1 MLLPVSWLLGL
12 FVLWLAAYAAARWLH
27 GQGIVLSLSKGRL
40 KADYHRDVLALGIIA
55 LAALGF
61 FWRLFFTD
69 DTWMPSGGGD
79 LVSFLYPTYHF
90 AARSLR
96 RGVIPLWNPYLYGGA
111 PFAADNQSGLFYPV
125 NLLFFLLFPDVT
137 YPTMELL
144 AVFHFFLAGAF
155 MYICLRSLS
164 LRAAPWRERA
174 THCERNLLQ
183 PLRIA
188 DRSAGA
194 SLRGRTCVRTPVN
207 FLRYQVCF
215 LVGAERRSNLPPSKG
230 MQPGDCFAEFT
241 LSKANVLAM
250 TGVSRPAALAGALA
264 FMFSDLFVTHFGNLN
279 MIAVA
284 AWLPLIFLCYHRAVT
299 EERPGMAVAAGAF
312 LGIATLAGHIQVTLF
327 IALALALY
335 TLHQGRRLLLH
346 SLTRYLA
353 PCCLVAFCLAALA
366 LIPSYEMAGHTV
378 RAEMSYQEASRYSL
392 PPVGLVGLF
401 VPGLFGRGPAG
412 FWGPWDR
419 VEVGYIG
426 VLPLI
431 LAALAVLL
439 RRDRLTRFLVGLAIV
454 SLLLAFGGYTIL
466 HGWLYLLPG
475 FDKVRAPA
483 RFVYLLDFSLAALAA
498 LGLDAL
504 LRPLGHRMRAVFR
517 RLLKIAP
524 WIWLGIAAI
533 GLSLGYHAILIAQG
547 KDATIFNRTVSAV
560 NGLVFFLLM
569 LAASLAILYLRRYRW
584 GRRWAVGALA
594 VGLIALD
601 LFSMGAYTDLEHND
615 PTVGFQHPEAIE
627 FLKSDPG
634 YYRIDTGTGVWDVWQ
649 PDASLL
655 YGIFDVSGIW
665 NPLQL
670 ADYRRYWDA
679 VGLRGL
685 RSSRLYDFVNAKYVI
700 GHKDVP
706 LDWDKFVPVFDR
718 DPQVN
723 VYLNTQAL
731 PRAILV
737 HQAVA
742 VPDQESAFVQ
752 IQKPDFDPA
761 SSVVVEGGKSL
772 QGSKGAGEQGSK
784 GAGSESLDI
793 TAYRPNA
800 IHLTA
805 KTSAEAYLVL
815 SEVYYPGWKA
825 YVDGRA
831 EPVLRANYAFRA
843 VYLEPGYHEVRL
855 VFEPRSWKVGLG
867 ISVATWISLMVWGIL
882 SWRGRRSVDK
892 E

>member
-1 MLLPVSWLLGL
+1 MLLPGGWLLGL
-12 FVLWLAAYAAARWLH
+12 FGLWLAAYAIARWLH
-27 GQGIVLSLSKGRL
+27 CRGRL
-40 KADYHRDVLALGIIA
+40 AKDYHRDVLALGVIA
-55 LAALGF
+55 LATLGF
-61 FWRLFFTD
+61 FWQLFFTN

-79 LVSFLYPTYHF
+79 LVSFLYPLYRF
-90 AARSLR
+90 AARNLR
-96 RGVIPLWNPYLYGGA
+96 RGIVPLWNPYLYGGA

-125 NLLFFLLFPDVT
+125 NLLFFLLFPEVT
-137 YPTMELL
+137 YSTMELL

-155 MYICLRSLS
+155 MYICLR
-164 LRAAPWRERA
+164 
-174 THCERNLLQ
+174 N
-183 PLRIA
+183 LRI
-188 DRSAGA
+188 
-194 SLRGRTCVRTPVN
+194 
-207 FLRYQVCF
+207 Y
-215 LVGAERRSNLPPSKG
+215 
-230 MQPGDCFAEFT
+230 EFT
-241 LSKANVLAM
+241 NLRICEFTNL
-250 TGVSRPAALAGALA
+250 RRYAALSGAIT
-264 FMFSDLFVTHFGNLN
+264 FMFSDLFITHFGNLN

-284 AWLPLIFLCYHRAVT
+284 AWLPLIFLCYHRAMT
-299 EERPGMAVAAGAF
+299 EERPGMAAAAGAF
-312 LGIATLAGHIQVTLF
+312 LGLATLAGHIQITLF

-335 TLHQGRRLLLH
+335 TLYQGRRLFLH
-346 SLTRYLA
+346 SLPRYLL
-353 PCCLVAFCLAALA
+353 PCCLVAFCTAALA
-366 LIPSYEMAGHTV
+366 LIPSYEMASHTV
-378 RAEMSYQEASRYSL
+378 RAGMSYQEASQYSL
-392 PPVGLVGLF
+392 PPVGLVGLLI
-401 VPGLFGRGPAG
+401 PGFFGRGPAG

-466 HGWLYLLPG
+466 YGWLYLVPG

-483 RFVYLLDFSLAALAA
+483 RFIYLLDFSLAALAA

-504 LRPLGHRMRAVFR
+504 LRPLDHRMRAVFR

-524 WIWLGIAAI
+524 WIWLSIALI
-533 GLSLGYHAILIAQG
+533 GLSLGYHAILTAQG

-560 NGLVFFLLM
+560 NGLVFFLLI
-569 LAASLAILYLRRYRW
+569 LAASLVILYLRRYRW

-627 FLKSDPG
+627 FLKSDPD

-670 ADYRRYWDA
+670 ADYDRYWDA

-742 VPDQESAFVQ
+742 VPDQESAGVQ
-752 IQKPDFDPA
+752 MQDPGFDPA
-761 SSVVVEGGKSL
+761 SSVSVEGGKSL
-772 QGSKGAGEQGSK
+772 PGSK

-793 TAYRPNA
+793 TAYRANA

-805 KTSAEAYLVL
+805 STSVEAYLVL
-815 SEVYYPGWKA
+815 SEVYYPGWRA

-831 EPVLRANYAFRA
+831 KPVLRANYAFRA

-855 VFEPRSWKVGLG
+855 VFEPLSWKVGLG
-867 ISVATWISLMVWGIL
+867 ISVATWVGLVAWTLFTWRDRL
-882 SWRGRRSVDK
+882 SA
-892 E
+892 

>member
-1 MLLPVSWLLGL
+1 
-12 FVLWLAAYAAARWLH
+12 
-27 GQGIVLSLSKGRL
+27 
-40 KADYHRDVLALGIIA
+40 
-55 LAALGF
+55 
-61 FWRLFFTD
+61 
-69 DTWMPSGGGD
+69 
-79 LVSFLYPTYHF
+79 
-90 AARSLR
+90 
-96 RGVIPLWNPYLYGGA
+96 
-111 PFAADNQSGLFYPV
+111 
-125 NLLFFLLFPDVT
+125 
-137 YPTMELL
+137 
-144 AVFHFFLAGAF
+144 
-155 MYICLRSLS
+155 
-164 LRAAPWRERA
+164 
-174 THCERNLLQ
+174 
-183 PLRIA
+183 
-188 DRSAGA
+188 
-194 SLRGRTCVRTPVN
+194 
-207 FLRYQVCF
+207 
-215 LVGAERRSNLPPSKG
+215 
-230 MQPGDCFAEFT
+230 
-241 LSKANVLAM
+241 M
-250 TGVSRPAALAGALA
+250 TGVSRPAALAGAIA

-284 AWLPLIFLCYHRAVT
+284 AWLPLIFLCYHRAMA
-299 EERPGMAVAAGAF
+299 EGRPGMAVAAGAF
-312 LGIATLAGHIQVTLF
+312 LGIATLAGHIQITLF
-327 IALALALY
+327 IVLMLALY
-335 TLHQGRRLLLH
+335 AVYQRRQRLLH
-346 SLTRYLA
+346 SLTRYLL
-353 PCCLVAFCLAALA
+353 PCCLTAFCFAALA
-366 LIPSYEMAGHTV
+366 LIPGYEMASHTV
-378 RAEMSYQEASRYSL
+378 RAEMSYQEASQYSL
-392 PPVGLVGLF
+392 PPVGLVGLLI
-401 VPGLFGRGPAG
+401 PGFFGRGPAG

-439 RRDRLTRFLVGLAIV
+439 RRDRLTRFLLGLAII

-466 HGWLYLLPG
+466 RGWLYLLPG

-483 RFVYLLDFSLAALAA
+483 RFIYLLDFSLAALAA

-504 LRPLGHRMRAVFR
+504 LRPLGQRMRAVFR
-517 RLLKIAP
+517 RLLKVAS
-524 WIWLGIAAI
+524 WIWLGIALI

-547 KDATIFNRTVSAV
+547 KDATIFRRTVGAV
-560 NGLVFFLLM
+560 NGLVFFLLI

-584 GRRWAVGALA
+584 GRRWAVGLLA

-615 PTVGFQHPEAIE
+615 PTVGFQHTEAIE

-655 YGIFDVSGIW
+655 YGIFDISGIW

-670 ADYRRYWDA
+670 ADYDRYWDA
-679 VGLRGL
+679 VGIRGL
-685 RSSRLYDFVNAKYVI
+685 RSSSLYDFVNAKYVI

-742 VPDQESAFVQ
+742 VADQESAFLQ
-752 IQKPDFDPA
+752 IQEPGFDPA
-761 SSVVVEGGKSL
+761 SSVVVEGGKPL
-772 QGSKGAGEQGSK
+772 QGSKGAREQGSK

-805 KTSAEAYLVL
+805 QTSAEAYLVL
-815 SEVYYPGWKA
+815 SEVYYPGWRA
-825 YVDGRA
+825 YVDGHA
-831 EPVLRANYAFRA
+831 EQVLRANYAFRA

-855 VFEPRSWKVGLG
+855 VFEPLSWKVGLG
-867 ISVATWISLMVWGIL
+867 ISVATWISLIVWGLL

-892 E
+892 EWGNESTR

>member
-1 MLLPVSWLLGL
+1 MLLPGGWLPGL
-12 FVLWLAAYAAARWLH
+12 FVLWLAAYAIAIWLH
-27 GQGIVLSLSKGRL
+27 RQGRL
-40 KADYHRDVLALGIIA
+40 ARDYHRDVLALGIIA
-55 LAALGF
+55 LATLGF
-61 FWRLFFTD
+61 FWQLFFTD

-79 LVSFLYPTYHF
+79 LVSFLYPLYHF
-90 AARSLR
+90 AARNLR
-96 RGVIPLWNPYLYGGA
+96 RGIIPLWNPYLYGGA

-125 NLLFFLLFPDVT
+125 NLLFFFLFPDVT

-155 MYICLRSLS
+155 MYIYLRSLS
-164 LRAAPWRERA
+164 LR
-174 THCERNLLQ
+174 
-183 PLRIA
+183 
-188 DRSAGA
+188 
-194 SLRGRTCVRTPVN
+194 
-207 FLRYQVCF
+207 
-215 LVGAERRSNLPPSKG
+215 GAERRSNLPPSKG

-250 TGVSRPAALAGALA
+250 TGVSRSAALAGAIA
-264 FMFSDLFVTHFGNLN
+264 FMFSDLFITHFGNLN

-284 AWLPLIFLCYHRAVT
+284 AWLPVIFLCYYRAIA

-312 LGIATLAGHIQVTLF
+312 LGIATLAGHIQITLF

-335 TLHQGRRLLLH
+335 TLYQGRQRLLH
-346 SLTRYLA
+346 SLTRYLL
-353 PCCLVAFCLAALA
+353 PCCLVALCFAALA
-366 LIPSYEMAGHTV
+366 LLPSYEMASHTV
-378 RAEMSYQEASRYSL
+378 RAEMSYQEASEYSL
-392 PPVGLVGLF
+392 PPVGLVGLLI
-401 VPGLFGRGPAG
+401 PGLFGRGPAG

-439 RRDRLTRFLVGLAIV
+439 RRDRLTRFLVGLAV
-454 SLLLAFGGYTIL
+454 LSLLLAFGGYTIL

-483 RFVYLLDFSLAALAA
+483 RFIYLLDFSLAALAA

-524 WIWLGIAAI
+524 WLWLAIALI
-533 GLSLGYHAILIAQG
+533 GLFLGYHAILTVQG

-655 YGIFDVSGIW
+655 YGIFDISGIW

-670 ADYRRYWDA
+670 ADYDRYWDA

-723 VYLNTQAL
+723 IYLNTKAL

-737 HQAVA
+737 HRAVA
-742 VPDQESAFVQ
+742 VPDQENAFVQ
-752 IQKPDFDPA
+752 IQEPGFDPA
-761 SSVVVEGGKSL
+761 NSVIVEGGKSL
-772 QGSKGAGEQGSK
+772 QGSRGAGEQGSKGAEEQGSK

-793 TAYRPNA
+793 TAYGPNA

-805 KTSAEAYLVL
+805 RTSAEAYLVL
-815 SEVYYPGWKA
+815 SEVYYPGWRA
-825 YVDGRA
+825 DVDGRA

-855 VFEPRSWKVGLG
+855 VFEPLSWKVGLG
-867 ISVATWISLMVWGIL
+867 ISLATWVSLAVWALFTGRARL
-882 SWRGRRSVDK
+882 SA
-892 E
+892 

>member
-1 MLLPVSWLLGL
+1 MLLPGGWLLGL
-12 FVLWLAAYAAARWLH
+12 LVLWLAAYAVACWLH
-27 GQGIVLSLSKGRL
+27 RREPALSLSKGRL
-40 KADYHRDVLALGIIA
+40 GGDYHRDVLALGIIA
-55 LAALGF
+55 LATLGF
-61 FWRLFFTD
+61 FWQLFFTD

-79 LVSFLYPTYHF
+79 LVSFLYPLYRF

-96 RGVIPLWNPYLYGGA
+96 RGIVPLWNPYLYGGA

-125 NLLFFLLFPDVT
+125 NLLFFLIFPEVT
-137 YPTMELL
+137 YSTMELL
-144 AVFHFFLAGAF
+144 AVFHFFLAGTF
-155 MYICLRSLS
+155 MYICLRSLPAS
-164 LRAAPWRERA
+164 QRPSVSASKRYDAK
-174 THCERNLLQ
+174 
-183 PLRIA
+183 PL
-188 DRSAGA
+188 
-194 SLRGRTCVRTPVN
+194 
-207 FLRYQVCF
+207 
-215 LVGAERRSNLPPSKG
+215 
-230 MQPGDCFAEFT
+230 
-241 LSKANVLAM
+241 
-250 TGVSRPAALAGALA
+250 SRLAALAGAIA
-264 FMFSDLFVTHFGNLN
+264 FMFSDLFITHFGNLN

-284 AWLPLIFLCYHRAVT
+284 AWLPLIFLCYHRAMT
-299 EERPGMAVAAGAF
+299 EERPGMAITAGAF
-312 LGIATLAGHIQVTLF
+312 LGIATLAGHIQITLF
-327 IALALALY
+327 IALTLALY

-346 SLTRYLA
+346 SLTRYLV
-353 PCCLVAFCLAALA
+353 PCCLVAFCTAALA

-401 VPGLFGRGPAG
+401 IPGLFGRGPAD

-419 VEVGYIG
+419 VEVGYVG

-439 RRDRLTRFLVGLAIV
+439 RRDRLTRFLVGLAIA

-504 LRPLGHRMRAVFR
+504 LRPLGHRTRAVFR

-524 WIWLGIAAI
+524 WIWLAIATI
-533 GLSLGYHAILIAQG
+533 GLSLGYHAVLTAQG
-547 KDATIFNRTVSAV
+547 EEATIYKRTVGAV

-584 GRRWAVGALA
+584 GRRWALGALA

-615 PTVGFQHPEAIE
+615 PTVGFQHSEAIE

-670 ADYRRYWDA
+670 ADYQRYWDA

-723 VYLNTQAL
+723 IYLNTKAL

-742 VPDQESAFVQ
+742 VPDQESAFAQ
-752 IQKPDFDPA
+752 IQKPGFDPA
-761 SSVVVEGGKSL
+761 SSVVVEGEQRTRGFNGQGERGEGKA
-772 QGSKGAGEQGSK
+772 QEV
-784 GAGSESLDI
+784 GSESLDI
-793 TAYRPNA
+793 TAYRPDA

-805 KTSAEAYLVL
+805 KTPVEAYLVL
-815 SEVYYPGWKA
+815 SEVYYPGWRA
-825 YVDGRA
+825 YVDGRP

-843 VYLEPGYHEVRL
+843 VYLEPGYHEVRF
-855 VFEPRSWKVGLG
+855 VFEPLSWKVGLG
-867 ISVATWISLMVWGIL
+867 ISVATWVGMAAWAVFT
-882 SWRGRRSVDK
+882 WRTRRRVDK
-892 E
+892 K

>member
-1 MLLPVSWLLGL
+1 MLLPGGWLPGL
-12 FVLWLAAYAAARWLH
+12 FVLWLAAYAIARWLH
-27 GQGIVLSLSKGRL
+27 GQGRL
-40 KADYHRDVLALGIIA
+40 AKDYHRDVLALGVIA
-55 LAALGF
+55 LATLGF
-61 FWRLFFTD
+61 FWQLFFTN

-79 LVSFLYPTYHF
+79 LVSFLYPLYRF
-90 AARSLR
+90 AARNLR
-96 RGVIPLWNPYLYGGA
+96 RGIVPLWNPYLYGGA

-125 NLLFFLLFPDVT
+125 NLLFFLLFPEVT
-137 YPTMELL
+137 YSTMELL

-155 MYICLRSLS
+155 MYICLR
-164 LRAAPWRERA
+164 
-174 THCERNLLQ
+174 N
-183 PLRIA
+183 LRIHESTNS
-188 DRSAGA
+188 RI
-194 SLRGRTCVRTPVN
+194 
-207 FLRYQVCF
+207 Y
-215 LVGAERRSNLPPSKG
+215 
-230 MQPGDCFAEFT
+230 EFT
-241 LSKANVLAM
+241 NL
-250 TGVSRPAALAGALA
+250 RRYAALSGAIT

-284 AWLPLIFLCYHRAVT
+284 AWLPLIFLCYHRAMT
-299 EERPGMAVAAGAF
+299 EERPGMAAAAGAF
-312 LGIATLAGHIQVTLF
+312 LGLATLAGHIQITLF

-335 TLHQGRRLLLH
+335 TLYQGRRLFLH
-346 SLTRYLA
+346 SLTRYLL
-353 PCCLVAFCLAALA
+353 PCCLVAFCTAALA
-366 LIPSYEMAGHTV
+366 LIPSYEMASHTV
-378 RAEMSYQEASRYSL
+378 RAGMSYQEASQYSL
-392 PPVGLVGLF
+392 PPVGLVGLLI
-401 VPGLFGRGPAG
+401 PGFFGRGPAG

-483 RFVYLLDFSLAALAA
+483 RFIYLLDFSLAALAA

-504 LRPLGHRMRAVFR
+504 LRPLDHRMRAVFR

-524 WIWLGIAAI
+524 WIWLSIALI
-533 GLSLGYHAILIAQG
+533 GLSLGYHAILTAQG

-560 NGLVFFLLM
+560 NGLVFFLLI
-569 LAASLAILYLRRYRW
+569 LAASLVILYLRRYRW

-655 YGIFDVSGIW
+655 YGISDVSGIW

-670 ADYRRYWDA
+670 ADYDRYWDA

-752 IQKPDFDPA
+752 IQDPGFDPA
-761 SSVVVEGGKSL
+761 SSVIVEGGKSL
-772 QGSKGAGEQGSK
+772 PGSK

-793 TAYRPNA
+793 TAYRANA

-805 KTSAEAYLVL
+805 STSVEAYLVL
-815 SEVYYPGWKA
+815 SEVYYPGWRA

-831 EPVLRANYAFRA
+831 KPVLRANYAFRA

-855 VFEPRSWKVGLG
+855 VFEPLSWKVGLG
-867 ISVATWISLMVWGIL
+867 ISVATWFILIVWGLL
-882 SWRGRRSVDK
+882 SWRRRRHRVTR
-892 E
+892 

>member
-1 MLLPVSWLLGL
+1 LREGILLLPGGWLPGL
-12 FVLWLAAYAAARWLH
+12 CVFWLVAYAIARWFH
-27 GQGIVLSLSKGRL
+27 RRGRL
-40 KADYHRDVLALGIIA
+40 AGDYHRDILALGIIA
-55 LAALGF
+55 LATLGF
-61 FWRLFFTD
+61 FWQLFFTN

-79 LVSFLYPTYHF
+79 LVSFLYPLYHF

-96 RGVIPLWNPYLYGGA
+96 RGIIPLWNPYLYGGA

-125 NLLFFLLFPDVT
+125 NLLFFLLFPEVT
-137 YPTMELL
+137 YLTMELL
-144 AVFHFFLAGAF
+144 AIFHFFVAGAF
-155 MYICLRSLS
+155 MYICLRCLAASERPSVSASKRCDAKPLS
-164 LRAAPWRERA
+164 RL
-174 THCERNLLQ
+174 
-183 PLRIA
+183 
-188 DRSAGA
+188 
-194 SLRGRTCVRTPVN
+194 
-207 FLRYQVCF
+207 
-215 LVGAERRSNLPPSKG
+215 
-230 MQPGDCFAEFT
+230 
-241 LSKANVLAM
+241 
-250 TGVSRPAALAGALA
+250 AALSGAIV

-284 AWLPLIFLCYHRAVT
+284 AWLPLIFLCYHRALV
-299 EERPGMAVAAGAF
+299 EERPGMAVVAGAF
-312 LGIATLAGHIQVTLF
+312 LGIATLAGHIQITLF

-335 TLHQGRRLLLH
+335 TLYHGSQRVNEERGNEAKGKRRSLFHSFLH
-346 SLTRYLA
+346 SLTRYLLPRYLL
-353 PCCLVAFCLAALA
+353 PCCLIAFCFAALA
-366 LIPSYEMAGHTV
+366 LLPSYEMASYTV
-378 RAEMSYQEASRYSL
+378 RAEISYQEASQYSL
-392 PPVGLVGLF
+392 PPVGLVGLLI
-401 VPGLFGRGPAG
+401 PGFFGRGPAG

-419 VEVGYIG
+419 VEVGYVG

-431 LAALAVLL
+431 LAALAVLI
-439 RRDRLTRFLVGLAIV
+439 RRDRLTRFFLGLAVV

-483 RFVYLLDFSLAALAA
+483 RFIYLLDFALAILAA

-504 LRPLGHRMRAVFR
+504 LRPLDHQMRAVFR
-517 RLLKIAP
+517 RLLKVAP
-524 WIWLGIAAI
+524 WVLLGTAVI
-533 GLSLGYHAILIAQG
+533 GLSLGYHAILTAQG
-547 KDATIFNRTVSAV
+547 KDVTMYQRTVSAV
-560 NGLVFFLLM
+560 NGLVFFLLI
-569 LAASLAILYLRRYRW
+569 LAASLTILYLCRYRW
-584 GRRWAVGALA
+584 GRRWAMGSLA

-601 LFSMGAYTDLEHND
+601 LFSTGAYTDLEPND

-655 YGIFDVSGIW
+655 YGVFDISGIW

-670 ADYRRYWDA
+670 ADYDRYWDA

-723 VYLNTQAL
+723 IYLNTQAL

-737 HQAVA
+737 HQAIA

-752 IQKPDFDPA
+752 IQEPDFDPA
-761 SSVVVEGGKSL
+761 SSVVVEGGKAL
-772 QGSKGAGEQGSK
+772 PGSKGAGG
-784 GAGSESLDI
+784 ESLDI
-793 TAYRPNA
+793 TAYGPNA
-800 IHLTA
+800 IHLKA
-805 KTSAEAYLVL
+805 KTSVEAYLVL
-815 SEVYYPGWKA
+815 SEVYYPGWRA

-831 EPVLRANYAFRA
+831 EPILRANYAFRA

-855 VFEPRSWKVGLG
+855 VFEPLSWKVGLG
-867 ISVATWISLMVWGIL
+867 ISVATWVGLIVWGLL
-882 SWRGRRSVDK
+882 SWRGRRCVDK

>member
-1 MLLPVSWLLGL
+1 MRCCRQGAAKANLRKACSVGEGILLLPGGWLLGL
-12 FVLWLAAYAAARWLH
+12 FVSWLAAYAIVCWLH
-27 GQGIVLSLSKGRL
+27 RRGRL
-40 KADYHRDVLALGIIA
+40 DKDYHRDVLALGIIA
-55 LAALGF
+55 LATLGF
-61 FWRLFFTD
+61 FWQLFFTN
-69 DTWMPSGGGD
+69 DTWMPAGGGD
-79 LVSFLYPTYHF
+79 LVSFLYPLYHF

-96 RGVIPLWNPYLYGGA
+96 HGIIPLWNPHLYGGA
-111 PFAADNQSGLFYPV
+111 PFVADNQSGFFYPV
-125 NLLFFLLFPDVT
+125 NLLFFLLFPEVT
-137 YPTMELL
+137 YSTMELL

-155 MYICLRSLS
+155 MYVCLRSLK
-164 LRAAPWRERA
+164 PERVRDSGPNLETRNPKPE
-174 THCERNLLQ
+174 THHRL
-183 PLRIA
+183 
-188 DRSAGA
+188 
-194 SLRGRTCVRTPVN
+194 
-207 FLRYQVCF
+207 
-215 LVGAERRSNLPPSKG
+215 
-230 MQPGDCFAEFT
+230 
-241 LSKANVLAM
+241 
-250 TGVSRPAALAGALA
+250 SRPAALAAAIA

-284 AWLPLIFLCYHRAVT
+284 AWLPIIFLCYHRALV
-299 EERPGMAVAAGAF
+299 ERRPGMAVAAGTF
-312 LGIATLAGHIQVTLF
+312 LGIATLAGHIQITLF
-327 IALALALY
+327 IALALVLY
-335 TLHQGRRLLLH
+335 TLYQGRRLLLH
-346 SLTRYLA
+346 SLTRYLV
-353 PCCLVAFCLAALA
+353 PCCLVAFCFAALA
-366 LIPSYEMAGHTV
+366 LLPSYEMASHTV
-378 RAEMSYQEASRYSL
+378 RAEMSYEEASQYSL
-392 PPVGLVGLF
+392 PPVGLVGLLI
-401 VPGLFGRGPAG
+401 PGFFGRGPGG
-412 FWGPWDR
+412 FWGSWDR
-419 VEVGYIG
+419 VEVGYVG

-431 LAALAVLL
+431 LAALAVLI
-439 RRDRLTRFLVGLAIV
+439 RRDRLTCFLAGLAII

-483 RFVYLLDFSLAALAA
+483 RFIYLLDFSLAALAA

-504 LRPLGHRMRAVFR
+504 LRPLSPERRAVFR
-517 RLLKIAP
+517 RLLKVAP
-524 WIWLGIAAI
+524 WIWVGIAMI
-533 GLSLGYHAILIAQG
+533 GLSLGYHAILTAQG
-547 KDATIFNRTVSAV
+547 KDATIYKRTVGAV
-560 NGLVFFLLM
+560 NGLVFFLLI
-569 LAASLAILYLRRYRW
+569 LAASLTILSLRRYHW
-584 GRRWAVGALA
+584 GRRWALGALA

-665 NPLQL
+665 NPLEL

-679 VGLRGL
+679 VGIRGL
-685 RSSRLYDFVNAKYVI
+685 RSSRLYDFVNAKYVV

-737 HQAVA
+737 HQTVA
-742 VPDQESAFVQ
+742 VSDQESAFVQ
-752 IQKPDFDPA
+752 IQEPGFDPA

-772 QGSKGAGEQGSK
+772 QGSKGAGGD
-784 GAGSESLDI
+784 SLDI
-793 TAYRPNA
+793 TAYRPNS

-805 KTSAEAYLVL
+805 ETSAEAYLVL
-815 SEVYYPGWKA
+815 SEVYYPGWRA

-855 VFEPRSWKVGLG
+855 VFEPLSWKVGLG
-867 ISVATWISLMVWGIL
+867 ISVATWVGLIVWGLL
-882 SWRGRRSVDK
+882 SWRGCRQLITR
-892 E
+892 

>member
-1 MLLPVSWLLGL
+1 
-12 FVLWLAAYAAARWLH
+12 LAE
-27 GQGIVLSLSKGRL
+27 
-40 KADYHRDVLALGIIA
+40 DYRRDVLALGVIA
-55 LAALGF
+55 LATLGF
-61 FWRLFFTD
+61 FWRLFFTN

-79 LVSFLYPTYHF
+79 LVSFLYPLYHF

-96 RGVIPLWNPYLYGGA
+96 RGIVPLWNPYLYGGA
-111 PFAADNQSGLFYPV
+111 PFAADNQSGLFYSV
-125 NLLFFLLFPDVT
+125 NLLFFLLFPEIT
-137 YPTMELL
+137 YSTMELL

-155 MYICLRSLS
+155 MYVCLRFLPASQRPSVSASQRRDAKPLS
-164 LRAAPWRERA
+164 RL
-174 THCERNLLQ
+174 
-183 PLRIA
+183 
-188 DRSAGA
+188 
-194 SLRGRTCVRTPVN
+194 
-207 FLRYQVCF
+207 
-215 LVGAERRSNLPPSKG
+215 
-230 MQPGDCFAEFT
+230 
-241 LSKANVLAM
+241 
-250 TGVSRPAALAGALA
+250 AALSGAIA

-284 AWLPLIFLCYHRAVT
+284 AWLPLIFLCYQRAMA
-299 EERPGMAVAAGAF
+299 ERRLGMAVAAGAF
-312 LGIATLAGHIQVTLF
+312 LGMATLAGHVQITLF

-335 TLHQGRRLLLH
+335 TLYWSSQRGNEERVNEEKGKRRSLFHSFLH
-346 SLTRYLA
+346 SFTRYSLPRYLL
-353 PCCLVAFCLAALA
+353 PCCLVAFCFAALA

-392 PPVGLVGLF
+392 PPVGLVGLLI
-401 VPGLFGRGPAG
+401 PGFFGRGPAG

-419 VEVGYIG
+419 VEVGYTG

-431 LAALAVLL
+431 LASLAVLL
-439 RRDRLTRFLVGLAIV
+439 RRDRLTRFLLGLVIV

-466 HGWLYLLPG
+466 HGWLCLLPG

-483 RFVYLLDFSLAALAA
+483 RFIYLLDFSLAALAA

-504 LRPLGHRMRAVFR
+504 QRPLGYRMRAVFR
-517 RLLKIAP
+517 RLLKVAP
-524 WIWLGIAAI
+524 WIWLGIAVI

-547 KDATIFNRTVSAV
+547 RDAAIYNRTVSAV
-560 NGLVFFLLM
+560 NGLAFFLLI

-584 GRRWAVGALA
+584 GRRALGPLA
-594 VGLIALD
+594 VALIALD

-615 PTVGFQHPEAIE
+615 PTVGFQYPEAIE
-627 FLKSDPG
+627 FLKSDPS

-670 ADYRRYWDA
+670 ADYERYWDA

-718 DPQVN
+718 DPEIN

-737 HQAVA
+737 HQATA

-752 IQKPDFDPA
+752 IQDPSFDPA

-772 QGSKGAGEQGSK
+772 QGSNGAGGKKQE
-784 GAGSESLDI
+784 AGSESLDI
-793 TAYRPNA
+793 TAYHPNA

-805 KTSAEAYLVL
+805 QTSAEAYLVL
-815 SEVYYPGWKA
+815 SEVYYPGWRA
-825 YVDGRA
+825 YVNGRP

-855 VFEPRSWKVGLG
+855 VFEPTSWKVGLG
-867 ISVATWISLMVWGIL
+867 ISVATWIGLAAWALWDSFKKVAEALGARIEIRL
-882 SWRGRRSVDK
+882 CPIESAEGG
-892 E
+892 

>member
-1 MLLPVSWLLGL
+1 LPGGWLPGL
-12 FVLWLAAYAAARWLH
+12 FGLWLAAYAITRWLH
-27 GQGIVLSLSKGRL
+27 RRGRL
-40 KADYHRDVLALGIIA
+40 AQDYHRDVLALGVIA
-55 LAALGF
+55 LATIGF
-61 FWRLFFTD
+61 FWQLFFTD

-79 LVSFLYPTYHF
+79 LVSFLYPLYRF
-90 AARSLR
+90 AARNLR
-96 RGVIPLWNPYLYGGA
+96 RGVVPLWNPYLYGGA

-125 NLLFFLLFPDVT
+125 NLLFFLFFPDVT

-144 AVFHFFLAGAF
+144 AIFHFFLAGAF
-155 MYICLRSLS
+155 MYICLRSLRPEQDFDELS
-164 LRAAPWRERA
+164 RAVRDSGPNLETRNPKPE
-174 THCERNLLQ
+174 THHRLS
-183 PLRIA
+183 
-188 DRSAGA
+188 RS
-194 SLRGRTCVRTPVN
+194 
-207 FLRYQVCF
+207 
-215 LVGAERRSNLPPSKG
+215 
-230 MQPGDCFAEFT
+230 
-241 LSKANVLAM
+241 
-250 TGVSRPAALAGALA
+250 AALAGAVAL
-264 FMFSDLFVTHFGNLN
+264 MFSDLFVTHFGNLN

-284 AWLPLIFLCYHRAVT
+284 AWLPLIFVCYHRAMT
-299 EERPGMAVAAGAF
+299 EERPGMVAAAGAF
-312 LGIATLAGHIQVTLF
+312 LGIATLAGHIQITLF
-327 IALALALY
+327 IAFALALY
-335 TLHQGRRLLLH
+335 TFCQGRRRLLH
-346 SLTRYLA
+346 SLTRYLL
-353 PCCLVAFCLAALA
+353 PCCLIAFCTAALA
-366 LIPSYEMAGHTV
+366 LIPGYEMASHTV
-378 RAEMSYQEASRYSL
+378 RAEMSYQEASQYSL

-401 VPGLFGRGPAG
+401 IPGFFGRGPAG

-431 LAALAVLL
+431 LAGLAVLL
-439 RRDRLTRFLVGLAIV
+439 RRDRLSRFLLGLAIT

-475 FDKVRAPA
+475 FDRVRAPA
-483 RFVYLLDFSLAALAA
+483 RFIYLLDFSLAALAA

-504 LRPLGHRMRAVFR
+504 LRPLDHRMRAVFR
-517 RLLKIAP
+517 RLLKVAP
-524 WIWLGIAAI
+524 WLWLSTAVI
-533 GLSLGYHAILIAQG
+533 GLSLGYHAVLTAQG
-547 KDATIFNRTVSAV
+547 RDATIFNRTVGAV
-560 NGLVFFLLM
+560 NGLVFFLLV
-569 LAASLAILYLRRYRW
+569 LAASLAILYLRCYRW
-584 GRRWAVGALA
+584 GQRWALGALA

-601 LFSMGAYTDLEHND
+601 LFSMGAYTDLERND

-649 PDASLL
+649 PDASLM
-655 YGIFDVSGIW
+655 YGIFDISGIW

-670 ADYRRYWDA
+670 ADYDRYWDA

-742 VPDQESAFVQ
+742 APDQESAFVQ
-752 IQKPDFDPA
+752 IQEPDFDPA
-761 SSVVVEGGKSL
+761 TSVVVEGGKSL
-772 QGSKGAGEQGSK
+772 QGSKGAAEQGSR

-793 TAYRPNA
+793 AAYGPNA

-805 KTSAEAYLVL
+805 RTSAEAYLVL
-815 SEVYYPGWKA
+815 SEVYYPGWRA

-831 EPVLRANYAFRA
+831 QPVLRANYAFRA
-843 VYLEPGYHEVRL
+843 VYLDPGYHEVRL
-855 VFEPRSWKVGLG
+855 VFEPLSWRVGLG
-867 ISVATWISLMVWGIL
+867 ISVATWVGLMVWGLL
-882 SWRGRRSVDK
+882 SWRR
-892 E
+892 

>member
-1 MLLPVSWLLGL
+1 MLLPGGWLLGL
-12 FVLWLAAYAAARWLH
+12 FVLWLAAYAIARWLH
-27 GQGIVLSLSKGRL
+27 RRGPALSPSKGRL
-40 KADYHRDVLALGIIA
+40 ARDYHRDVLALGVIA
-55 LAALGF
+55 LATLGF
-61 FWRLFFTD
+61 FWQLFFTD

-79 LVSFLYPTYHF
+79 LVSFLYPLYRF
-90 AARSLR
+90 AARNLR
-96 RGVIPLWNPYLYGGA
+96 RGVVPLWNPYLYGGA

-125 NLLFFLLFPDVT
+125 NLLFFFLFPDVT
-137 YPTMELL
+137 YPAMELL

-155 MYICLRSLS
+155 MYICLR
-164 LRAAPWRERA
+164 
-174 THCERNLLQ
+174 N
-183 PLRIA
+183 LRIYE
-188 DRSAGA
+188 STN
-194 SLRGRTCVRTPVN
+194 LRIH
-207 FLRYQVCF
+207 
-215 LVGAERRSNLPPSKG
+215 
-230 MQPGDCFAEFT
+230 EFT
-241 LSKANVLAM
+241 NL
-250 TGVSRPAALAGALA
+250 RCYAALAGAIA
-264 FMFSDLFVTHFGNLN
+264 FMFSDLFITHFGNLN

-284 AWLPLIFLCYHRAVT
+284 AWLPLILLCYHRAMA
-299 EERPGMAVAAGAF
+299 EDRPDMAVAAGAF
-312 LGIATLAGHIQVTLF
+312 LGIATLAGHIQITLF
-327 IALALALY
+327 IVLMLALY
-335 TLHQGRRLLLH
+335 TLYQGRQRGNEERGTEGRGNEGGGNEKTAERKLSFHSFLH
-346 SLTRYLA
+346 SLTRHLLPRYLL
-353 PCCLVAFCLAALA
+353 PCCLIAFCTAALA
-366 LIPSYEMAGHTV
+366 LIPGYEMAGHTV

-392 PPVGLVGLF
+392 PPVGLVGLLI
-401 VPGLFGRGPAG
+401 PGFFGRGPAG

-431 LAALAVLL
+431 LAALAILL
-439 RRDRLTRFLVGLAIV
+439 RRDRLTRFLLGLAIV

-483 RFVYLLDFSLAALAA
+483 RFIYLLDFSLAALAA
-498 LGLDAL
+498 LGLDVL
-504 LRPLGHRMRAVFR
+504 LRPLDHRIRAVFR

-524 WIWLGIAAI
+524 WICLAIAGI
-533 GLSLGYHAILIAQG
+533 GLSLGYHAILTAQG
-547 KDATIFNRTVSAV
+547 KDATIFKRTVSAV

-584 GRRWAVGALA
+584 GRRWAMGALA
-594 VGLIALD
+594 VALIALD

-670 ADYRRYWDA
+670 ADYDRYWDA

-723 VYLNTQAL
+723 IYLNTRAL

-737 HQAVA
+737 HRAIA

-752 IQKPDFDPA
+752 IQEPDFDPA
-761 SSVVVEGGKSL
+761 SSVVVEGGKAL
-772 QGSKGAGEQGSK
+772 PGSKGAGEQGSK
-784 GAGSESLDI
+784 GTGGKKQEAGSESLDI
-793 TAYRPNA
+793 TAYQPNA

-815 SEVYYPGWKA
+815 SEVYYPGWRA
-825 YVDGRA
+825 YVDGRV

-855 VFEPRSWKVGLG
+855 VFEPLSWKVGLG
-867 ISVATWISLMVWGIL
+867 ISVITWVGLAVWAL
-882 SWRGRRSVDK
+882 FTWRARLARKGL
-892 E
+892 

>member
-1 MLLPVSWLLGL
+1 MLLPGGWLPGL
-12 FVLWLAAYAAARWLH
+12 FVLWLAAYAIALWLH
-27 GQGIVLSLSKGRL
+27 RQGRL
-40 KADYHRDVLALGIIA
+40 ARDYHRDVLALGIIA
-55 LAALGF
+55 LATLGF
-61 FWRLFFTD
+61 FWQLFFTD

-79 LVSFLYPTYHF
+79 LVSFLYPLYRF
-90 AARSLR
+90 AARNLR
-96 RGVIPLWNPYLYGGA
+96 RGIIPLWNPYLYGGA

-125 NLLFFLLFPDVT
+125 NLLFFFLFPDVT

-155 MYICLRSLS
+155 MYIYLRSLS
-164 LRAAPWRERA
+164 LR
-174 THCERNLLQ
+174 
-183 PLRIA
+183 
-188 DRSAGA
+188 
-194 SLRGRTCVRTPVN
+194 
-207 FLRYQVCF
+207 
-215 LVGAERRSNLPPSKG
+215 GAERRSNLPPSKG

-250 TGVSRPAALAGALA
+250 TGVSRSAALAGAIA
-264 FMFSDLFVTHFGNLN
+264 FMFSDLFITHFGNLN

-284 AWLPLIFLCYHRAVT
+284 AWLPVIFLCYYRAIA

-312 LGIATLAGHIQVTLF
+312 LGIATLAGHIQITLF

-335 TLHQGRRLLLH
+335 TLYQGRQRLLH
-346 SLTRYLA
+346 SLTRYLL
-353 PCCLVAFCLAALA
+353 PCCLVALCFAALA
-366 LIPSYEMAGHTV
+366 LLPSYEMASHTV
-378 RAEMSYQEASRYSL
+378 RAEMSYQEASEYSL
-392 PPVGLVGLF
+392 PPVGLVGLLI
-401 VPGLFGRGPAG
+401 PGLFGRGPAG

-439 RRDRLTRFLVGLAIV
+439 RRDRLTRFLVGLAV
-454 SLLLAFGGYTIL
+454 LSLLLAFGGYTIL

-483 RFVYLLDFSLAALAA
+483 RFIYLLDFSLAALAA

-524 WIWLGIAAI
+524 WLWLAIALI
-533 GLSLGYHAILIAQG
+533 GLFLGYHAILTVQG

-655 YGIFDVSGIW
+655 YGIFDISGIW

-670 ADYRRYWDA
+670 ADYDRYWDA

-723 VYLNTQAL
+723 IYLNTKAL

-737 HQAVA
+737 HRAVA
-742 VPDQESAFVQ
+742 VPDQENAFVQ
-752 IQKPDFDPA
+752 IQEPGFDPA
-761 SSVVVEGGKSL
+761 NSVIVEGGKSL
-772 QGSKGAGEQGSK
+772 QGSRGAGEQGSKGAEEQGSK

-793 TAYRPNA
+793 TAYGPNA

-805 KTSAEAYLVL
+805 RTSAEAYLVL
-815 SEVYYPGWKA
+815 SEVYYPGWRA
-825 YVDGRA
+825 DVDGRA

-855 VFEPRSWKVGLG
+855 VFEPLSWKVGLG
-867 ISVATWISLMVWGIL
+867 ISLATWVSLAVWALFTGRARL
-882 SWRGRRSVDK
+882 SA
-892 E
+892 

>member
-1 MLLPVSWLLGL
+1 MLLPIGWLLVLLG
-12 FVLWLAAYAAARWLH
+12 LWLAAYVMARWLH
-27 GQGIVLSLSKGRL
+27 RQGRL
-40 KADYHRDVLALGIIA
+40 ARDYHRDVLALGVIA
-55 LAALGF
+55 LATLGF
-61 FWRLFFTD
+61 FWQLFFTD

-79 LVSFLYPTYHF
+79 LVSFLYPLYRF
-90 AARSLR
+90 AARNLR
-96 RGVIPLWNPYLYGGA
+96 RGVVPLWNPYLYGGA
-111 PFAADNQSGLFYPV
+111 PFAADNQSGLFYPI
-125 NLLFFLLFPDVT
+125 NLLFFLLFPEVT

-155 MYICLRSLS
+155 MYIFLRSLS
-164 LRAAPWRERA
+164 LR
-174 THCERNLLQ
+174 
-183 PLRIA
+183 
-188 DRSAGA
+188 
-194 SLRGRTCVRTPVN
+194 
-207 FLRYQVCF
+207 
-215 LVGAERRSNLPPSKG
+215 GAERRSNLPPSKG

-250 TGVSRPAALAGALA
+250 TGVSRLAALAGAIA
-264 FMFSDLFVTHFGNLN
+264 FMFSDLFITHFGNLN

-312 LGIATLAGHIQVTLF
+312 LGLATLAGHIQITLF

-346 SLTRYLA
+346 SLTRYLV
-353 PCCLVAFCLAALA
+353 PCCLVALCTAALT
-366 LIPSYEMAGHTV
+366 LIPGYEMAGHTV
-378 RAEMSYQEASRYSL
+378 RAEMSYQEASQYSL

-401 VPGLFGRGPAG
+401 IPGFFGRGPTG
-412 FWGPWDR
+412 FWGLWDR

-475 FDKVRAPA
+475 FDRVRAPA
-483 RFVYLLDFSLAALAA
+483 RFIYLLDFSLAALAA

-504 LRPLGHRMRAVFR
+504 LRPLDHRMRAVFR
-517 RLLKIAP
+517 RLLKVAP
-524 WIWLGIAAI
+524 WIWLSTAVI
-533 GLSLGYHAILIAQG
+533 GLSLGYHAVLTAQG
-547 KDATIFNRTVSAV
+547 RDATIFNRTVGAV

-584 GRRWAVGALA
+584 GRRWALGALA

-655 YGIFDVSGIW
+655 YSIFDVSGIW

-670 ADYRRYWDA
+670 ADYDRYWDA

-742 VPDQESAFVQ
+742 VPDQESAFAQ
-752 IQKPDFDPA
+752 IQEPDFDPA
-761 SSVVVEGGKSL
+761 TSVVVEGGKSL
-772 QGSKGAGEQGSK
+772 QGSK

-805 KTSAEAYLVL
+805 QTSAEAYLVL
-815 SEVYYPGWKA
+815 SEVYYPGWRA

-831 EPVLRANYAFRA
+831 QPVLRANYAFRA
-843 VYLEPGYHEVRL
+843 VYLDPGYHEVRL
-855 VFEPRSWKVGLG
+855 VFEPLSWRVGLG
-867 ISVATWISLMVWGIL
+867 ISLATWVGLVAWAL
-882 SWRGRRSVDK
+882 FTWRARLARRGLPLDTR
-892 E
+892 

>member
-1 MLLPVSWLLGL
+1 MGEGILLLPGGWLPGL
-12 FVLWLAAYAAARWLH
+12 FVLWLAACVAARWLH
-27 GQGIVLSLSKGRL
+27 GQGRL
-40 KADYHRDVLALGIIA
+40 ARDYHRDILALGIIA
-55 LAALGF
+55 LATLSF
-61 FWRLFFTD
+61 FWQLFFTD

-79 LVSFLYPTYHF
+79 LVSFLYPLYRF

-96 RGVIPLWNPYLYGGA
+96 QGIVPLWNPYLYGGA

-125 NLLFFLLFPDVT
+125 NLLFFVLFPDVT

-164 LRAAPWRERA
+164 LR
-174 THCERNLLQ
+174 
-183 PLRIA
+183 
-188 DRSAGA
+188 
-194 SLRGRTCVRTPVN
+194 
-207 FLRYQVCF
+207 
-215 LVGAERRSNLPPSKG
+215 GAERRSNLPPSKG

-250 TGVSRPAALAGALA
+250 TGVSRLAALAGAIA
-264 FMFSDLFVTHFGNLN
+264 FMFSDLFITHFGNLN

-284 AWLPLIFLCYHRAVT
+284 AWLPLIFLCYHRAMI
-299 EERPGMAVAAGAF
+299 EERPSMAVAAGAF
-312 LGIATLAGHIQVTLF
+312 LGLATLAGHIQITLF

-335 TLHQGRRLLLH
+335 TLCQGKRVNKERGDEVRGNKSSLPRSLVY
-346 SLTRYLA
+346 SLTRYLL
-353 PCCLVAFCLAALA
+353 PCCLVAFCFAALA
-366 LIPSYEMAGHTV
+366 LIPSYEMAGYTV
-378 RAEMSYQEASRYSL
+378 RAEMSYQEASQYSL
-392 PPVGLVGLF
+392 PPGGLVGLLI
-401 VPGLFGRGPAG
+401 PGFFGRGPAG

-419 VEVGYIG
+419 VEVGYVG

-431 LAALAVLL
+431 LAALAVIL
-439 RRDRLTRFLVGLAIV
+439 RRDRLTRFFVGLAII
-454 SLLLAFGGYTIL
+454 SLLLALGGYTIL

-483 RFVYLLDFSLAALAA
+483 RFIYLLDFSLAALAA

-504 LRPLGHRMRAVFR
+504 LRPLGHKPRAVFR
-517 RLLKIAP
+517 RLLKVAP
-524 WIWLGIAAI
+524 WIWLGIAVI
-533 GLSLGYHAILIAQG
+533 GLSLGYHAILTAQG
-547 KDATIFNRTVSAV
+547 RDATILKRTVSAV

-584 GRRWAVGALA
+584 GRRWALGALA

-670 ADYRRYWDA
+670 AYYRRYWDA
-679 VGLRGL
+679 VGVRGL

-723 VYLNTQAL
+723 IYLNTQAL

-805 KTSAEAYLVL
+805 ETSAEAYLVL
-815 SEVYYPGWKA
+815 SEVYYPGWRA

-855 VFEPRSWKVGLG
+855 VFEPLSWKVGLG
-867 ISVATWISLMVWGIL
+867 ISVATWVSLMVWGLL
-882 SWRGRRSVDK
+882 SWRGRRRADK
-892 E
+892 EWGNESTR

>member
-1 MLLPVSWLLGL
+1 MLLPLGWLLRL
-12 FVLWLAAYAAARWLH
+12 FVLWLAAYAIARWLH
-27 GQGIVLSLSKGRL
+27 RRGRL
-40 KADYHRDVLALGIIA
+40 ARDYHRDVLALGIIA
-55 LAALGF
+55 LATLGF
-61 FWRLFFTD
+61 FWQLFFTD

-79 LVSFLYPTYHF
+79 LVSFLYPLYRF
-90 AARSLR
+90 AARNLR
-96 RGVIPLWNPYLYGGA
+96 RGIVPLWNPYLYGGA

-125 NLLFFLLFPDVT
+125 NLLFFLLFPEVT
-137 YPTMELL
+137 YSTMELL

-164 LRAAPWRERA
+164 LR
-174 THCERNLLQ
+174 
-183 PLRIA
+183 
-188 DRSAGA
+188 
-194 SLRGRTCVRTPVN
+194 
-207 FLRYQVCF
+207 
-215 LVGAERRSNLPPSKG
+215 GAERRSNLPPS
-230 MQPGDCFAEFT
+230 MHVQPGDCFAT
-241 LSKANVLAM
+241 LAM
-250 TGVSRPAALAGALA
+250 TGVSRSAALAGALA

-284 AWLPLIFLCYHRAVT
+284 AWLPLIFLSYHRAMT

-312 LGIATLAGHIQVTLF
+312 LGIATLAGHIQITLF
-327 IALALALY
+327 IALALVLY
-335 TLHQGRRLLLH
+335 TLYQGGRRLLH
-346 SLTRYLA
+346 SLTRYLL
-353 PCCLVAFCLAALA
+353 PCCLVALCFAALA
-366 LIPSYEMAGHTV
+366 LIPGYEMAGHTV
-378 RAEMSYQEASRYSL
+378 RAEMSYQEASQYSL
-392 PPVGLVGLF
+392 PPVGLVGLLI
-401 VPGLFGRGPAG
+401 PGFFGRGPAG

-419 VEVGYIG
+419 VEVGYVG

-431 LAALAVLL
+431 LAGLAVLL
-439 RRDRLTRFLVGLAIV
+439 RRDRLTRFLVGLAVI
-454 SLLLAFGGYTIL
+454 SLFLAFGGYTIL
-466 HGWLYLLPG
+466 HGWLYLVPG

-483 RFVYLLDFSLAALAA
+483 RFIYLLDFSLAALAA

-504 LRPLGHRMRAVFR
+504 LRPLDHRMRAVFH

-524 WIWLGIAAI
+524 WLWLAITLI
-533 GLSLGYHAILIAQG
+533 GLSLGYHAILTAQG
-547 KDATIFNRTVSAV
+547 RDATIFNRTVSAV

-569 LAASLAILYLRRYRW
+569 LAASLVILYLRRYRW
-584 GRRWAVGALA
+584 GQRWAVGALA

-670 ADYRRYWDA
+670 ADYDRYWDA

-723 VYLNTQAL
+723 IYLNTQAL

-752 IQKPDFDPA
+752 IQDPGFDPA
-761 SSVVVEGGKSL
+761 SSVVVEGGRPLDVSPE
-772 QGSKGAGEQGSK
+772 GEVS
-784 GAGSESLDI
+784 SLDI

-800 IHLTA
+800 IQLTA

-815 SEVYYPGWKA
+815 SEVYYPGWRA

-843 VYLEPGYHEVRL
+843 VYLKPGYHEVRL
-855 VFEPRSWKVGLG
+855 VFEPLSWKVGLG
-867 ISVATWISLMVWGIL
+867 ISVATWVGLAVWAL
-882 SWRGRRSVDK
+882 FTWRARLARKGPST
-892 E
+892 

>member
-1 MLLPVSWLLGL
+1 LLLPGGWLLGL
-12 FVLWLAAYAAARWLH
+12 FGLWLAAYVIARWLH
-27 GQGIVLSLSKGRL
+27 RQGRL
-40 KADYHRDVLALGIIA
+40 ARDYHRDVLALGVIA
-55 LAALGF
+55 LATLGF
-61 FWRLFFTD
+61 FWQLFFTD

-79 LVSFLYPTYHF
+79 LVSFLYPLYRF
-90 AARSLR
+90 AARNLR
-96 RGVIPLWNPYLYGGA
+96 QGVVPLWNPYLHGGA

-144 AVFHFFLAGAF
+144 AVFHFFLAGVF
-155 MYICLRSLS
+155 MYIFLRSLS
-164 LRAAPWRERA
+164 LR
-174 THCERNLLQ
+174 
-183 PLRIA
+183 
-188 DRSAGA
+188 
-194 SLRGRTCVRTPVN
+194 
-207 FLRYQVCF
+207 
-215 LVGAERRSNLPPSKG
+215 GAERRGNLPPSMR
-230 MQPGDCFAEFT
+230 MQPGDCFAT
-241 LSKANVLAM
+241 LAM
-250 TGVSRPAALAGALA
+250 TGVSRPAALAGAIA

-284 AWLPLIFLCYHRAVT
+284 AWLPLIFLCYHRAMT
-299 EERPGMAVAAGAF
+299 EQRPGMAAAAGVF
-312 LGIATLAGHIQVTLF
+312 LGIATLAGHIQITLF

-346 SLTRYLA
+346 SLTRYLV

-366 LIPSYEMAGHTV
+366 LIPGYEMASHTV

-392 PPVGLVGLF
+392 PPVGLVGLII
-401 VPGLFGRGPAG
+401 PGLFGRGPAG

-431 LAALAVLL
+431 LAGLAVLL
-439 RRDRLTRFLVGLAIV
+439 RRDKLTRFLVGLAIV

-466 HGWLYLLPG
+466 HGWLYLAPG
-475 FDKVRAPA
+475 FDRVRAPA
-483 RFVYLLDFSLAALAA
+483 RFIYLLDFSLAALAA

-517 RLLKIAP
+517 RLLKVAP
-524 WIWLGIAAI
+524 WIWLGIAII
-533 GLSLGYHAILIAQG
+533 GLSLGYHAILTAQG
-547 KDATIFNRTVSAV
+547 RDATIFNRTVSAV

-569 LAASLAILYLRRYRW
+569 LAASLVILYLRRYRW

-634 YYRIDTGTGVWDVWQ
+634 YYRIDTGTGVWNVWQ

-723 VYLNTQAL
+723 IYLNTQAL

-742 VPDQESAFVQ
+742 VPDQESAFAQ
-752 IQKPDFDPA
+752 IQDPGFDPA
-761 SSVVVEGGKSL
+761 SSVVVEGGEPLNASTEG
-772 QGSKGAGEQGSK
+772 QAD
-784 GAGSESLDI
+784 SLDI
-793 TAYRPNA
+793 TAYGPNA

-805 KTSAEAYLVL
+805 STSAEAYLVL
-815 SEVYYPGWKA
+815 SEVYYPGWRA

-831 EPVLRANYAFRA
+831 QPVLRANYAFRA
-843 VYLEPGYHEVRL
+843 IYLEPGYHEVRL
-855 VFEPRSWKVGLG
+855 VFEPLSWKVGLG
-867 ISVATWISLMVWGIL
+867 ISVATWIGLAVWGLL
-882 SWRGRRSVDK
+882 SWRSRRRVDK
-892 E
+892 EWGNESTR